1 MISLDTVSSY
11 SGAVIKVI
19 GIGGGG
25 GNAINNMINKGLS
38 GVEFIAANTDRQA
51 LEHNLASVKVQV
63 GKNITKGLGAG
74 ADPEVGKSSAE
85 EDKEA
90 IKQAIAGADMLF
102 VTSGMGGGT
111 GTGGAPLVAQI
122 GKELG
127 ALVVGIVTKPFDW
140 EGKKRKNI
148 ADKWLEDLRQNVDA
162 LIVISNQRLLEII
175 DENTSFKEAFAIV
188 DEVLFNA
195 TKGISDIISHHGVV
209 NVDFADVKTVMKG
222 MGDSLMGIGKANG
235 DNRAIVAT
243 KAALNSPILDGLSI
257 SGAKGILVNVTG
269 SNLKMIEITNAVTM
283 VQEAAGD
290 DALLIHGVVEDERLG
305 DEIMVTVVATGFNLE
320 NKLEKKVVIEEVT
333 QPKMEETQTP
343 TNPFT
348 NSPYG
353 NNQVVIGGNRP
364 GVSNGFMRSP
374 FGNGNLRPSSDSLDK
389 SPRGENMLNKFDE
402 PAFTRNE
409 QRNDLRNEQMFETRQ
424 VPLGEQGSVKISKI
438 KESTIGIGEKS
449 KNVFSS
455 EPTFLRKIMD

>member
-1 MISLDTVSSY
+1 M
-11 SGAVIKVI
+11 
-19 GIGGGG
+19 
-25 GNAINNMINKGLS
+25 
-38 GVEFIAANTDRQA
+38 
-51 LEHNLASVKVQV
+51 
-63 GKNITKGLGAG
+63 
-74 ADPEVGKSSAE
+74 
-85 EDKEA
+85 
-90 IKQAIAGADMLF
+90 
-102 VTSGMGGGT
+102 
-111 GTGGAPLVAQI
+111 
-122 GKELG
+122 
-127 ALVVGIVTKPFDW
+127 
-140 EGKKRKNI
+140 
-148 ADKWLEDLRQNVDA
+148 
-162 LIVISNQRLLEII
+162 
-175 DENTSFKEAFAIV
+175 
-188 DEVLFNA
+188 
-195 TKGISDIISHHGVV
+195 
-209 NVDFADVKTVMKG
+209 
-222 MGDSLMGIGKANG
+222 
-235 DNRAIVAT
+235 
-243 KAALNSPILDGLSI
+243 
-257 SGAKGILVNVTG
+257 
-269 SNLKMIEITNAVTM
+269 
-283 VQEAAGD
+283 
-290 DALLIHGVVEDERLG
+290 
-305 DEIMVTVVATGFNLE
+305 
-320 NKLEKKVVIEEVT
+320 KLEKKVVIEEVT